1 MKKQIVLLVFCIFIL
16 AACAPKVTATEI
28 SSNPSAA
35 PEQPTTTATQMPS
48 LTPEPAATEQVT
60 ATVEATATPGVTQE
74 PVKFTFV
81 SASAQW
87 QTSSMFVLDA
97 SSATGSY
104 YATASADGSD
114 ASKYVCA
121 FSQTNQYRLTCTGG
135 AMPFKQHAYINL
147 YDSSTNELVYS
158 NTITFAGIVP
168 TPTGM
173 SCEVEPQWNG
183 FIPAHQGDKNCFA
196 LTCYQNGSF
205 FYGDN
210 NTCDQPWPFEWDFI
224 HPLSTPTN

>member
-1 MKKQIVLLVFCIFIL
+1 MPLKQ
-16 AACAPKVTATEI
+16 
-28 SSNPSAA
+28 N
-35 PEQPTTTATQMPS
+35 
-48 LTPEPAATEQVT
+48 
-60 ATVEATATPGVTQE
+60 
-74 PVKFTFV
+74 
-81 SASAQW
+81 
-87 QTSSMFVLDA
+87 
-97 SSATGSY
+97 
-104 YATASADGSD
+104 
-114 ASKYVCA
+114 
-121 FSQTNQYRLTCTGG
+121 
-135 AMPFKQHAYINL
+135 AYINL

-158 NTITFAGIVP
+158 NMISFTGIVP

>member
-1 MKKQIVLLVFCIFIL
+1 
-16 AACAPKVTATEI
+16 
-28 SSNPSAA
+28 
-35 PEQPTTTATQMPS
+35 
-48 LTPEPAATEQVT
+48 
-60 ATVEATATPGVTQE
+60 
-74 PVKFTFV
+74 
-81 SASAQW
+81 
-87 QTSSMFVLDA
+87 MFVLDA

-104 YATASADGSD
+104 YATASTDSSD
-114 ASKYVCA
+114 TSKYVCA

-135 AMPFKQHAYINL
+135 AMPFKQHVYINL
-147 YDSSTNELVYS
+147 YDSSTNEPVYS
-158 NTITFAGIVP
+158 NMITFTGIVP

-196 LTCYQNGSF
+196 LTCYQNGNF

-210 NTCDQPWPFEWDFI
+210 NTCDQPWPFEWDFV